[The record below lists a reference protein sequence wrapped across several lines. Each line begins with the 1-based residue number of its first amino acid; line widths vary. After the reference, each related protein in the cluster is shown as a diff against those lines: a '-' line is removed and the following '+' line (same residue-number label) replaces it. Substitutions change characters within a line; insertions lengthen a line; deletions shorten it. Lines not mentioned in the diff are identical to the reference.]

1 MANLLQETLLNKL
14 LLEDLDSAYERYYAD
29 KMDRETFDRII
40 KLDPTYKHNDDPK
53 KASIGSYGKWLLK
66 QYNPN
71 NPMTDAEYWTTTLEK
86 FNDIKGKLEP
96 NQRDIFRYKDI
107 EALQAVI
114 DANADKRSV
123 SDWQI
128 KAKQF
133 GNDIEFLGATPNFE
147 VYSPKTFEASRYI
160 RNNLGNGDAGWCTGQ
175 YDYHFNG
182 YTQDGALY
190 IILSKKEDRRPKNKF
205 QVCIQKETYGRDRGS
220 YKVREFRDAENY
232 DYLDFIE
239 FLANNPELEPIFT
252 KKTLLPQ
259 TAEYKELAQIK
270 ELKETKTLTISGIMR
285 IKGSVLAEAIK
296 YCETLKLMFER
307 STDSRYS
314 TDELSLNKWTQLKR
328 IITEGTVD
336 VYAKDCTTLEEVRLG
351 FGVVRI
357 RSHAFEGC
365 RNLKLI
371 SLPDTLR
378 EIELDAFVGCDR
390 LQTIEMSK
398 RAPGKGIRVRKTD
411 INFLKNKVKY
421 TDPEVMLDPE
431 TGELTK
437 ESINEAYENQLP
449 DVLKK
454 YLAKHGKHSAG
465 IRINTPDG
473 GYLNIPL
480 EKIKVEEIHPV
491 NARDVKLKWPY
502 IPIFIFKEYSYSGDS
517 KSEYMFIKGSDDFDA
532 NTYVYDPNFDSKE
545 ARRWSLQNLVNQST
559 HIYVM
564 DSRDYVDT
572 DYTKIQRSRTND
584 FRDRDANY
592 SVRPEERKQRATIA
606 DRRWDIENSPTYN
619 DRYYTFD
626 KSGYKIPPM
635 SDKISKL
642 TALHSEEPVKYAKKL
657 DKLLKEAKK
666 EYTKLITE
674 LTFDDSSE
682 LSRALGDFGR
692 RLSDMILGYNDFVNK
707 MNEVLVKFKT
717 KQISKSDMQET
728 MKKLFEVN
736 AYGNSRMDAQE
747 ISTKAYA
754 LLKDIRNL
762 KPATLE
768 AIDSSELAIVL
779 ENLNK
784 LED

>member
-71 NPMTDAEYWTTTLEK
+71 NPMNDSEYWTTALEK

-133 GNDIEFLGATPNFE
+133 GSDIEFIGATPNFE

-175 YDYHFNG
+175 YDYHFDS
-182 YTQDGALY
+182 YSRDGALY
-190 IILSKKEDRRPKNKF
+190 IILSKKEDKRPKNKF
-205 QVCIQKETYGRDRGS
+205 QVCIQKDSYRGG
-220 YKVREFRDAENY
+220 YKIREFRDAENY
-232 DYLDFIE
+232 AYLDFIE
-239 FLANNPELEPIFT
+239 FLVNNPELEPIFT

-259 TAEYKELAQIK
+259 TEEYKELAQIK
-270 ELKETKTLTISGIMR
+270 ELKETKTLTISGSMR
-285 IKGSVLAEAIK
+285 IRGSVLAEAIK

-307 STDSRYS
+307 SADSRYS

-351 FGVVRI
+351 FGCVRI
-357 RSHAFEGC
+357 RSHSFEGC
-365 RNLKLI
+365 RNLKVI

-390 LQTIEMSK
+390 FQTIEMSR
-398 RAPGKGIRVRKTD
+398 RAPGKGIKVRKTD

-421 TDPEVMLDPE
+421 VDPEVMLDPE

-437 ESINEAYENQLP
+437 ESINEAFEHPLP

-454 YLAKHGKHSAG
+454 YLAKQGKHSAG
-465 IRINTPDG
+465 VRINTPDG

-502 IPIFIFKEYSYSGDS
+502 IPIFIFREYSYSGNG
-517 KSEYMFIKGSDDFDA
+517 KSEYMFIKGCDDFDA

-572 DYTKIQRSRTND
+572 DYTKTQRSRAND
-584 FRDRDANY
+584 FRDRDTNY
-592 SVRPEERKQRATIA
+592 SVRPEERKQRATLA

-619 DRYYTFD
+619 DRYFQFD

-635 SDKISKL
+635 SDKIDKL
-642 TALHSEEPVKYAKKL
+642 SALHSEEPVKYAKKL
-657 DKLLKEAKK
+657 EKLLKDAKK

-674 LTFDDSSE
+674 LSFEDTPE
-682 LSRALGDFGR
+682 LYKALNDLGR
-692 RLSDMILGYNDFVNK
+692 RLSDMINGYNEFLNK

-717 KQISKSDMQET
+717 KQISKDDMKAT
-728 MKKLFEVN
+728 MHTLFEISS
-736 AYGNSRMDAQE
+736 YGNSRMTAQE

-754 LLKDIRNL
+754 FLKDIRNL